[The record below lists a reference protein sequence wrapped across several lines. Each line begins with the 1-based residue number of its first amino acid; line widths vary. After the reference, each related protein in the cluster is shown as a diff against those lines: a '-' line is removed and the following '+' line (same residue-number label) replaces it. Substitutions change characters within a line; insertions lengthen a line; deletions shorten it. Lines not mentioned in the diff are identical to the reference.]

1 MIPFMGT
8 NAFSSVQPFV
18 GLRHN
23 TTESTSEQRNI
34 PTRERV
40 MGRGEGEN
48 GVVEMRDHSSC
59 IVCSWAELRLDD
71 NDASSSLFWYFHNR
85 EKWEWMVPANKSAC
99 TSELKPESFI
109 MFFNFLLESFA
120 MHSRCMK
127 WTRCGRL
134 WCHFLPLVRNFRTWR
149 KHALRELDKE
159 EQNRISIE
167 NSVYTASF

>member
-48 GVVEMRDHSSC
+48 GRMGWWKCATIRR
-59 IVCSWAELRLDD
+59 A
-71 NDASSSLFWYFHNR
+71 
-85 EKWEWMVPANKSAC
+85 
-99 TSELKPESFI
+99 
-109 MFFNFLLESFA
+109 
-120 MHSRCMK
+120 
-127 WTRCGRL
+127 
-134 WCHFLPLVRNFRTWR
+134 
-149 KHALRELDKE
+149 
-159 EQNRISIE
+159 
-167 NSVYTASF
+167 